1 VVEQSS
7 IEKLALMAGSTISPV
22 GKVRIIN
29 RPVEH
34 AIFGLLVA
42 GIVGVV
48 FLGFGKS
55 YLLAG
60 LVRAPLPNLLVHIH
74 GAVYTSWILLLIVQ
88 TSLAASGKLRWHR
101 QLGFLG
107 LFIASAMVVL
117 GIMVARWSLAAH
129 RYPPIFP
136 PFVFFF
142 GQLATVA
149 FAFPL
154 LVFFAFH
161 CRKHPATHKRLI
173 IIATLSIFDAAITRW
188 PIPAI
193 SQSILM
199 TSAVVYCFLIVMI
212 AYDLFSLHRI
222 QKATLWGGLFLI
234 VFREGRILIAISPQW
249 AALCYW
255 ARSRNIIS
263 F

>member
-1 VVEQSS
+1 MV
-7 IEKLALMAGSTISPV
+7 GSTPSAASRPRV
-22 GKVRIIN
+22 IN
-29 RPVEH
+29 RPLEH
-34 AIFGLLVA
+34 ANFGLLVA

-48 FLGFGKS
+48 VLGFGKS
-55 YLLAG
+55 YLFAG
-60 LVRAPLPNLLVHIH
+60 LVLAPLPTLLVHIH
-74 GAVYTSWILLLIVQ
+74 GAVFTSWILLLIVQ

-107 LFIASAMVVL
+107 LFIAGAMVVL
-117 GIMVARWSLAAH
+117 GTMVARWSLAAH

-142 GQLATVA
+142 GQLTTVG

-161 CRKHPATHKRLI
+161 WRKHPATHKRLM

-188 PIPAI
+188 PITAI
-193 SQSILM
+193 SQSVLM
-199 TSAVVYCFLIVMI
+199 TSAVVYSFLIVMI

-222 QKATLWGGLFLI
+222 HEATLWGGLFLV
-234 VFREGRILIAISPQW
+234 VFREGRIFIAMSPQW
-249 AALCYW
+249 ATLCYW
-255 ARSRNIIS
+255 ARSHGVIS

>member
-1 VVEQSS
+1 
-7 IEKLALMAGSTISPV
+7 MAGSTISPV
-22 GKVRIIN
+22 RKPRIIN

-34 AIFGLLVA
+34 AIFAILVA

-74 GAVYTSWILLLIVQ
+74 GAVFTSWILLLIVQ
-88 TSLAASGKLRWHR
+88 TCLAASGKLRWHR
-101 QLGFLG
+101 QLGILG
-107 LFIASAMVVL
+107 FIASAMVVL

-142 GQLATVA
+142 GQLATVG

-154 LVFFAFH
+154 LVFLAFH
-161 CRKHPATHKRLI
+161 YRKHPATHKRLI

-199 TSAVVYCFLIVMI
+199 TSAVVYSFLIVMI

-222 QKATLWGGLFLI
+222 ENATLWGGLFLI

>member
-1 VVEQSS
+1 MV
-7 IEKLALMAGSTISPV
+7 GSTFSAAPRP
-22 GKVRIIN
+22 RIVN
-29 RPVEH
+29 RRLEH
-34 AIFGLLVA
+34 AFFALLVA
-42 GIVGVV
+42 GIVLTV

-60 LVRAPLPNLLVHIH
+60 FVRAPLPNLLVHVH
-74 GAVYTSWILLLIVQ
+74 GAVYMSWILLLIVQ
-88 TSLAASGKLRWHR
+88 TWLAASGKLRWHR

-142 GQLATVA
+142 GQLATVG

-188 PIPAI
+188 PILSI
-193 SQSILM
+193 SQSPLM
-199 TSAVVYCFLIVMI
+199 TSLVVYSFLLLMV

-255 ARSRNIIS
+255 ARSHGIIS

>member
-1 VVEQSS
+1 
-7 IEKLALMAGSTISPV
+7 MPGSTLSAAARP
-22 GKVRIIN
+22 RIVN
-29 RPVEH
+29 RPLEH
-34 AIFGLLVA
+34 AFFALLVA
-42 GIVGVV
+42 GIVLTV

-60 LVRAPLPNLLVHIH
+60 LVRAPLPNLLVHVH
-74 GAVYTSWILLLIVQ
+74 GAVYMSWILLLIVQ
-88 TSLAASGKLRWHR
+88 TLLAASGKLRWHR

-142 GQLATVA
+142 GQLATVG

-154 LVFFAFH
+154 LVFLAFH

-188 PIPAI
+188 PILSI
-193 SQSILM
+193 SQSPLM
-199 TSAVVYCFLIVMI
+199 TSLVVYSFLLLMV

-222 QKATLWGGLFLI
+222 LKATLWGGLFLI

-255 ARSRNIIS
+255 ARSHGIIS

>member
-1 VVEQSS
+1 
-7 IEKLALMAGSTISPV
+7 MPGSTLSAAPRP
-22 GKVRIIN
+22 RIVN
-29 RPVEH
+29 RPLEH
-34 AIFGLLVA
+34 AFFALLVA
-42 GIVGVV
+42 GIVLTV

-60 LVRAPLPNLLVHIH
+60 LVRAPLPNLLVHVH
-74 GAVYTSWILLLIVQ
+74 GAVYMSLILLLIVQ
-88 TSLAASGKLRWHR
+88 TLLAASGKLRWHR

-142 GQLATVA
+142 GQLATVG

-188 PIPAI
+188 PILSI
-193 SQSILM
+193 SQSPLM
-199 TSAVVYCFLIVMI
+199 TSLVVYSFLLLMI
-212 AYDLFSLHRI
+212 AYDLLSLHRI
-222 QKATLWGGLFLI
+222 QKATLRGGLFLI
-234 VFREGRILIAISPQW
+234 VFREGRILIAISPPW

-255 ARSRNIIS
+255 ARSHGIIS

>member
-1 VVEQSS
+1 
-7 IEKLALMAGSTISPV
+7 MPGSTLSAAPRPRNV
-22 GKVRIIN
+22 N
-29 RPVEH
+29 RPLEH
-34 AIFGLLVA
+34 AFFALLVA
-42 GIVGVV
+42 GIVLTV

-60 LVRAPLPNLLVHIH
+60 LVRAPLPNLLVHVH
-74 GAVYTSWILLLIVQ
+74 GAVYMSWILLLILQ
-88 TSLAASGKLRWHR
+88 TLLAASGKLRWHR

-107 LFIASAMVVL
+107 LFIACAMVVL
-117 GIMVARWSLAAH
+117 GIMVARWSLATH

-142 GQLATVA
+142 GQLATVG

-154 LVFFAFH
+154 LVFLAFH

-188 PIPAI
+188 PILSI
-193 SQSILM
+193 SQSPLM
-199 TSAVVYCFLIVMI
+199 TSLVVYSFLPLMV

-249 AALCYW
+249 AVLCYW
-255 ARSRNIIS
+255 ARSHGIIS

>member
-1 VVEQSS
+1 
-7 IEKLALMAGSTISPV
+7 MPGSTLSAAARP
-22 GKVRIIN
+22 RIVN
-29 RPVEH
+29 RPLEH
-34 AIFGLLVA
+34 AFFALLVA
-42 GIVGVV
+42 GIVLTV

-60 LVRAPLPNLLVHIH
+60 LLRAPLPNLLVHVH
-74 GAVYTSWILLLIVQ
+74 GAVYMSWILLLIVQ
-88 TSLAASGKLRWHR
+88 TLLAASGKLRWHR

-142 GQLATVA
+142 GQLATVG

-161 CRKHPATHKRLI
+161 CRKYPATHKRLI

-188 PIPAI
+188 PILSI
-193 SQSILM
+193 SQSPLM
-199 TSAVVYCFLIVMI
+199 TSLVVYSFLLLMV

-222 QKATLWGGLFLI
+222 LKATLWGGLFLI

-255 ARSRNIIS
+255 ARSHGIIS